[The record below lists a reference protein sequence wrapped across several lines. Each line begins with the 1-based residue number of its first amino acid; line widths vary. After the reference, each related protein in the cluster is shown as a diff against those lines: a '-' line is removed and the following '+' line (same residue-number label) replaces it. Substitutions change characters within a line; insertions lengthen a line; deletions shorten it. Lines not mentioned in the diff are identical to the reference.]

1 MKVRLPKL
9 TLQSLLIAMIGLVA
23 LIGGAIAASLTAVTI
38 TKPLVIEINV
48 QEPSLQA
55 TDIQFNFNA
64 TSMRYDSVDITIER
78 IGGGLYSAEVTVTL
92 VDAANATVASGS
104 VTVSN
109 YSSGSTVTI
118 VLSWESGKTVTD
130 VAGGTIVIEQL
141 A

>member
-38 TKPLVIEINV
+38 TKPLIIEINV

-78 IGGGLYSAEVTVTL
+78 VGGGLYSARVTVTL

-118 VLSWESGKTVTD
+118 VLSWASGKTVTD

>member
-38 TKPLVIEINV
+38 TKPLVVEINV

-64 TSMRYDSVDITIER
+64 TSMLYDSVDITIEK
-78 IGGGLYSAEVTVTL
+78 IGGGLYSAKITVTL

-118 VLSWESGKTVTD
+118 VLSWEDGKTVTD
-130 VAGGTIVIEQL
+130 VAGGRIVIEQL

>member
-1 MKVRLPKL
+1 MRIRLPKL
-9 TLQSLLIAMIGLVA
+9 TMQSLLVAMIGLVA
-23 LIGGAIAASLTAVTI
+23 LIGGVIAASLTTVTI

-48 QEPSLQA
+48 QEPTVQA

-64 TSMRYDSVDITIER
+64 SSMQYESCSITIEK
-78 IGGGLYSAEVTVTL
+78 IGGGLYSAQITVTL

-109 YSSGSTVTI
+109 YSSGSTINVS
-118 VLSWESGKTVTD
+118 LSWENGKTVTD
-130 VAGGTIVIEQL
+130 VAGGRIVVEQT